1 VQRDSTGQAAN
12 IKLARD
18 YQRKAQFLA
27 DFIEAENSMGFH
39 ADQEAARV
47 LAKSI
52 DYSRRG
58 QMALRGQNPPPVT
71 NPATHG
77 PAAPGARPGGGP
89 ATATKTASRN

>member
-1 VQRDSTGQAAN
+1 MGYAYIIGAALLWATIGPAARNFQR
-12 IKLARD
+12 R
-18 YQRKAQFLA
+18 AQFYA

-58 QMALRGQNPPPVT
+58 QMALRGAEPLPVT
-71 NPATHG
+71 DPAKV
-77 PAAPGARPGGGP
+77 AVKR
-89 ATATKTASRN
+89 